1 MYLINISIKPGAS
14 KRGIIILIG
23 MGGLQYTE
31 RLEALKLFSLEYRR
45 LRGDLIE
52 MFKMTHEIYDPLTLT
67 SLFSF
72 NNNITRSNNLKLNK
86 PRINTKNF
94 QNFFT
99 NRIINVWNQLPMD
112 IVSAD
117 SLNVFKNKI
126 DSHFKEHIYQINF
139 KISLT

>member
-1 MYLINISIKPGAS
+1 
-14 KRGIIILIG
+14 
-23 MGGLQYTE
+23 
-31 RLEALKLFSLEYRR
+31 
-45 LRGDLIE
+45 